1 MMMMTMTMAMIMT
14 TPTQPDGDRDRHGGT
29 EHRQTER
36 QTASQTV
43 GQTERETEHRQSR
56 PSRDISEK
64 ATTAHA
70 VRVGNRRQAQPSWG
84 RSHLMWQSRNVVPL
98 PTLIHTNIYV
108 HRIHSLWQSESVA
121 YQTVWRCWSPRR
133 ARSHSVSRRSDWD
146 ALLLLLVLLARS
158 RSVWTTATTLQTSS
172 STTTT
177 TTTTTQS
184 VADRDYRKLEIY
196 SLEKVDF
203 SSLWFLFCSYFC
215 CPCLLLFFLASFL
228 AFCFYFNLPL
238 LVLFLLML
246 FWVPLGIYAVE
257 KWDAKMPTKIML
269 TQATVA
275 AAAAVLAANPTF
287 NILQHLQR
295 TPLRNVTVPPRNIL
309 PF

>member
-121 YQTVWRCWSPRR
+121 YQTV
-133 ARSHSVSRRSDWD
+133 
-146 ALLLLLVLLARS
+146 
-158 RSVWTTATTLQTSS
+158 
-172 STTTT
+172 
-177 TTTTTQS
+177 
-184 VADRDYRKLEIY
+184 
-196 SLEKVDF
+196 
-203 SSLWFLFCSYFC
+203 
-215 CPCLLLFFLASFL
+215 
-228 AFCFYFNLPL
+228 
-238 LVLFLLML
+238 
-246 FWVPLGIYAVE
+246 
-257 KWDAKMPTKIML
+257 
-269 TQATVA
+269 
-275 AAAAVLAANPTF
+275 
-287 NILQHLQR
+287 
-295 TPLRNVTVPPRNIL
+295 
-309 PF
+309 